1 MNWDF
6 HRIVRGNL
14 IGRNVLSICNS
25 ILLLYLFVLMLQI
38 DFLFL
43 KAGKKKGD
51 EIIQAWAASIRNHFW
66 HCSNECGG
74 DLKKMKVCYTLAY

>member
-1 MNWDF
+1 
-6 HRIVRGNL
+6 
-14 IGRNVLSICNS
+14 
-25 ILLLYLFVLMLQI
+25 MLQI

-43 KAGKKKGD
+43 KAGKKKGN